1 MASLEEKSRP
11 ELLEEAR
18 GLGIDRPERMTRVEL
33 RDAIIQ
39 RTVPADKRE
48 EARGLFGVARSMLA
62 SVVETG
68 LHLPDAAKV
77 IRGDN
82 SYGVPI
88 VNQTPVATVTLAEIY
103 ATQGHKS
110 RALKVLED
118 VLTEEPEHE
127 EARRVWIELSGGA
140 PLPVGVDALSSPR
153 SPSASAPL
161 SAPSTGETPDYVPGG
176 FVETTGEAVE
186 SEEPPEV
193 REKEG
198 SGDVSVAISPPLAPP
213 APNVPLQ
220 SSAGID
226 PELSSNTDPPKA
238 EVSPALVLVSEPGRV
253 FLYWEL
259 PRRALEECGVDV
271 NEGAAHLRLVALVPR
286 GAIPERFERSIP
298 LSDGHEV
305 ASEDVVHRGAGWLSV
320 DDLPPGATVRAAV
333 GWEFEDAFLPLA
345 VARSIEQLGADR
357 DAVALVSRAEAVL
370 P

>member
-88 VNQTPVATVTLAEIY
+88 INQTPVATVTLAEIY

-118 VLTEEPEHE
+118 VLIEEPEHD

-140 PLPVGVDALSSPR
+140 PLPVGVKPPSSPR
-153 SPSASAPL
+153 PPSAPATL
-161 SAPSTGETPDYVPGG
+161 NVPSTGETPDYVPGG

-193 REKEG
+193 LEKEG
-198 SGDVSVAISPPLAPP
+198 SGDVSVAVSPPP
-213 APNVPLQ
+213 APSVPLE
-220 SSAGID
+220 SSAEVD
-226 PELSSNTDPPKA
+226 LELSSNTHAPQ
-238 EVSPALVLVSEPGRV
+238 EGVSPALVLVSEPGRV

-259 PRRALEECGVDV
+259 PLRALEECGVDV

-286 GAIPERFERSIP
+286 GATPERFERSIP
-298 LSDGHEV
+298 LSYGHEV
-305 ASEDVVHRGAGWLSV
+305 ANADLVHRGAGWLSV

-357 DAVALVSRAEAVL
+357 DAVALVRRAEAVL

>member
-11 ELLEEAR
+11 QLLEEAR

-39 RTVPADKRE
+39 RTVPADKRD

-88 VNQTPVATVTLAEIY
+88 INQTPVATVTLAEIY

-118 VLTEEPEHE
+118 VLTEEPEHD
-127 EARRVWIELSGGA
+127 EARRVWTDLSGGA
-140 PLPVGVDALSSPR
+140 PLPGAVSQHNPSHSPPA
-153 SPSASAPL
+153 SPPISVAQA
-161 SAPSTGETPDYVPGG
+161 GETPDYVPGG
-176 FVETTGEAVE
+176 FVETTGETVE
-186 SEEPPEV
+186 SEVPPEV
-193 REKEG
+193 
-198 SGDVSVAISPPLAPP
+198 VAVERG
-213 APNVPLQ
+213 NETF
-220 SSAGID
+220 SAVL
-226 PELSSNTDPPKA
+226 PVLP
-238 EVSPALVLVSEPGRV
+238 PALVLFSEPGRV
-253 FLYWEL
+253 LLYWEL
-259 PRRALEECGVDV
+259 PLRALEQCGVDV
-271 NEGAAHLRLVALVPR
+271 NEGEARLRLVSVVPR
-286 GAIPERFERSIP
+286 GASPERFERSIA
-298 LSDGHEV
+298 LSDGQEV
-305 ASEDVVHRGAGWLSV
+305 IGAEALSRGAGWLSV
-320 DDLPPGATVRAAV
+320 DDLPIGATVRAAV

-357 DAVALVSRAEAVL
+357 DALALVVRAEAAFS
-370 P
+370 PS